1 MPRSF
6 DMSTDYGVTVEEV
19 LRAFSDEEYWLA
31 RLADSG
37 ADDTTL
43 DSMQLG
49 GSSGT
54 DGSIDVITT
63 QVLRSDRL
71 PGIITQFHRGDLRI
85 RREEKWEPVTN
96 GSATAAITGSILDA
110 PASLTGTAVL
120 EPVAEPGGARMK
132 LRATVEVRIPL
143 VGGKLENFIGNQLVE
158 LLIAEQRF
166 TTTWIGE
173 TA

>member
-6 DMSTDYGVTVEEV
+6 DMSTDYGVSVEEV
-19 LRAFSDEEYWLA
+19 LRAFSEEEYWLA

-43 DSMQLG
+43 DSMQVG
-49 GSSGT
+49 GPSGD

-71 PGIITQFHRGDLRI
+71 PGVVTQFHRGDLRI
-85 RREEKWEPVTN
+85 RREEKWDPVTN
-96 GSATAAITGSILDA
+96 GSATATVTGSIVDS

-120 EPVAEPGGARMK
+120 EPVAETGGARLK
-132 LRATVEVRIPL
+132 LRATIEVRVPL

>member
-6 DMSTDYGVTVEEV
+6 DMSTDYGVSVEEV
-19 LRAFSDEEYWLA
+19 LRAFSDQEYWLA

-43 DSMQLG
+43 DSIEVG
-49 GSSGT
+49 GPAGN

-71 PGIITQFHRGDLRI
+71 PGVITQFHRGDLRI
-85 RREEKWEPVTN
+85 RAGGQGEP
-96 GSATAAITGSILDA
+96 
-110 PASLTGTAVL
+110 
-120 EPVAEPGGARMK
+120 
-132 LRATVEVRIPL
+132 
-143 VGGKLENFIGNQLVE
+143 
-158 LLIAEQRF
+158 
-166 TTTWIGE
+166 TTTRTR

>member
-1 MPRSF
+1 
-6 DMSTDYGVTVEEV
+6 MSTDYGVTVEEV

-49 GSSGT
+49 GPSGT

-71 PGIITQFHRGDLRI
+71 PGLITQFHRGDLRI

-96 GSATAAITGSILDA
+96 GSATATITGSILDA

-120 EPVAEPGGARMK
+120 EPVAETGGARMK

>member
-49 GSSGT
+49 GPSGT

-71 PGIITQFHRGDLRI
+71 PGLITQFHRGDLRI

-96 GSATAAITGSILDA
+96 GSATATITGSILDA

-120 EPVAEPGGARMK
+120 EPVAETGGARMK

-173 TA
+173 IA